1 MSISGYTAQASL
13 ASKLVYFI
21 TILVKACRFL
31 GIKNPKLFASP
42 YNCGNAIPLDDAPD
56 RHYNLKVWQ
65 KVRNCQCLILMKMGL
80 YKIQLP
86 KMLAL
91 YPNLQEGNLS
101 MGETGKRYRSQRDR
115 DYDGGS
121 KNQKRRVNGG
131 GGDEVVVYRIL
142 CPVGVIGSV
151 IGKSGK
157 VINSIRQDSRAK
169 VKVVDPFPGAK
180 DRVITIYSYVREKEE
195 FDVDDE
201 FSSDREPLCAA
212 QDALFKVHSAISNA
226 LAAAGDSDM
235 RRRDKEE
242 CQILVPA
249 SQCANVIGKA
259 GSTIKKLRSRTRTN
273 IKVTAKDASDPTHS
287 CAMDFD
293 NFVMIN
299 GESEAVKKALFAVSA
314 IIYKFPAREE
324 ISLDTTVPEAHP
336 SIILPSDMSIYQ
348 SGGLYNPADPI
359 IPSRSLPPLLNATH
373 VPDLQG
379 YADTGNA
386 WPIYSSALPLVSGF
400 SVAPRSEELI
410 VRVLCPSDKIGRV
423 IGKGGGTIKSI
434 RQTSGARVEVDDTKD
449 DRDECMITVT
459 STESP
464 DDLKSMAVEAVLLL
478 QGKINDEDVDNVS
491 IRLLVPSK
499 VIGCLIGKN
508 GSIIH
513 EIRKRTKADI
523 RISKADK
530 PKCADANDELVEV
543 AGDLTSLRDAL
554 IQIVLR
560 LRDDV
565 LKDRDGGHNP
575 TIGVDSLFP
584 GSTGLSLPSVLPS
597 VSQVAPIGYDHRAES
612 GSGLGMLSSSGLF
625 GYGSLPMG
633 EDGYGSVSSY
643 SSKLYGGL
651 PPPSTL
657 EMLIPASAAG
667 KVIGKGGANIANIR
681 KISGAMIEIPESKSS
696 RGDRIAHISGT
707 AEQKRTAENLI
718 QAFIMAA

>member
-1 MSISGYTAQASL
+1 
-13 ASKLVYFI
+13 
-21 TILVKACRFL
+21 
-31 GIKNPKLFASP
+31 
-42 YNCGNAIPLDDAPD
+42 
-56 RHYNLKVWQ
+56 
-65 KVRNCQCLILMKMGL
+65 
-80 YKIQLP
+80 
-86 KMLAL
+86 
-91 YPNLQEGNLS
+91 

-115 DYDGGS
+115 DYDGGN
-121 KNQKRRVNGG
+121 KNQKRRMNDREDRG

-180 DRVITIYSYVREKEE
+180 DRVITIYSYVRDKEE
-195 FDVDDE
+195 VDVDDE

-226 LAAAGDSDM
+226 LAAAGDSDK

-273 IKVTAKDASDPTHS
+273 IKVTAKDASEPTHS

-314 IIYKFPAREE
+314 IIYKFPAREQ
-324 ISLDTTVPEAHP
+324 IPLDTTVPEAPP
-336 SIILPSDMSIYQ
+336 SIIIPSDMPIYQ
-348 SGGLYNPADPI
+348 PGGLYNPADPI

-373 VPDLQG
+373 VQDLQG

-400 SVAPRSEELI
+400 SVALRSEELV
-410 VRVLCPSDKIGRV
+410 VRLLCPSDKIGRV

-449 DRDECMITVT
+449 DRDECIITVT
-459 STESP
+459 ATESP
-464 DDLKSMAVEAVLLL
+464 DDMKSMAVEAVLLL

-499 VIGCLIGKN
+499 VIGCIIGKN
-508 GSIIH
+508 GSIIN

-543 AGDLTSLRDAL
+543 AGDLSSLRDAL

-575 TIGVDSLFP
+575 AVGAESVYP
-584 GSTGLSLPSVLPS
+584 GSTGLPLPSVLPS
-597 VSQVAPIGYDHRAES
+597 VPQVAPLGYDQRAES
-612 GSGLGMLSSSGLF
+612 ASGLGMLSSSGLF

-657 EMLIPASAAG
+657 EMLIPANAAG

-681 KISGAMIEIPESKSS
+681 KISGAMIEISESKSS

-707 AEQKRTAENLI
+707 VEQKRTAENLI
-718 QAFIMAA
+718 QAFIMAI